1 MNTHNESAVLDYT
14 DWQQIPWN
22 QLEEYV
28 VKLQQRIYQAETY
41 GEKRKVRDL
50 QRMLLNSKA
59 NLLIS
64 IRRVTQVNAGKRIAG
79 VDGYLSLT
87 PEKRIKLYYEM
98 KQEKIKLHNPKPA
111 YRTYITKKNG
121 KLSPLEIST
130 IKDRIYQSIVKNAL
144 EPQWEARFEP
154 TSYGFRPKRNE
165 HDAIERIYTSLAPG
179 KKQWIF
185 EGTFKG
191 CFDRLSHDYI
201 LEQLG
206 NFPAKELIAKWL
218 KAGFIDNNA
227 FNVTMEGIPQGGII
241 SPLLVNIALH
251 GMEEALGIKYYKISH
266 GIRKGKQI
274 YGYENQT
281 TYTMSR
287 YADYFVVMCE
297 TKEQA
302 EKVYELLKVYLEKRG
317 LELPSE
323 KTKVINI
330 WEGFDFLGFTI
341 RRFKTQNSS
350 KLICKPS
357 NESIEKF
364 KYELKDIFKQMIGNN
379 VEQLINRVNPVIIG
393 YANYWSSV
401 VSKEMYSKIDNYVWN
416 RTVRFLKRLHP
427 KKSWK
432 WVVSQYFKPD
442 KTGQS
447 KNKWILTD
455 PVTGNQLIKMT
466 WIPIKRHAMVQ
477 YNFSPFDK
485 NKKVYFDVRDKKEFD
500 RNNVLYRRKLA
511 KRQNYICPFCGKS
524 LAENTKSCETHHRI
538 PRCHGGTGE
547 YKNLWLVHTACHID
561 YHRVYP
567 AKGKLPTEIQLNDY
581 IELRRR

>member
-22 QLEEYV
+22 QLEECV

-50 QRMLLNSKA
+50 QRILLNSKA

-64 IRRVTQVNAGKRIAG
+64 IRRVTQVNAGKRMAG

-87 PEKRIKLYYEM
+87 PEERVKLYYEM
-98 KQEKIKLHNPKPA
+98 KKEKIKLHNPKSA
-111 YRTYITKKNG
+111 YRIYITKKNG
-121 KLSPLEIST
+121 KLGPLEISI

-144 EPQWEARFEP
+144 EPQWEAKFEP

-218 KAGFIDNNA
+218 KAGFIDNNV

-357 NESIEKF
+357 NESIEKC

-379 VEQLINRVNPVIIG
+379 VEQLINRVNPVIIE
-393 YANYWSSV
+393 YANHWSSV
-401 VSKEMYSKIDNYVWN
+401 VSKEIYSKIDNYVWN

-466 WIPIKRHAMVQ
+466 WTPIKRHAMVQ

-500 RNNVLYRRKLA
+500 RNNVLYRRKLV

>member
-1 MNTHNESAVLDYT
+1 MNTHNESVVLDYT

-22 QLEEYV
+22 QLEECV
-28 VKLQQRIYQAETY
+28 VKLQQRIYQAETC
-41 GEKRKVRDL
+41 GEKRKVRGL

-64 IRRVTQVNAGKRIAG
+64 IRRVTQVNAGRRIAG

-98 KQEKIKLHNPKPA
+98 KKEKIKLHNPKPA

-121 KLSPLEIST
+121 KLRPLEILT

-206 NFPAKELIAKWL
+206 NFPAKKLIAKWL
-218 KAGFIDNNA
+218 KAGFIDNNV
-227 FNVTMEGIPQGGII
+227 FNVTMEGIPQGEII

-357 NESIEKF
+357 NESIERC

-401 VSKEMYSKIDNYVWN
+401 VSKETYSKIDNYVWN
-416 RTVRFLKRLHP
+416 RTVKFLKRLHP

-447 KNKWILTD
+447 KSNWIFTD
-455 PVTGNQLIKMT
+455 PITGNQLVKMAWT
-466 WIPIKRHAMVQ
+466 PIKRHAMVQ
-477 YNFSPFDK
+477 YDFSPYDK
-485 NKKVYFDVRDKKEFD
+485 NKKAYFEIRDKKEFD
-500 RNNVLYRRKLA
+500 RNNVAYRRKLA

-538 PRCHGGTGE
+538 PRYHGGTGK
-547 YKNLWLVHTACHID
+547 YKNLWLVHTTCHID
-561 YHRVYP
+561 YHRMYP
-567 AKGKLPTEIQLNDY
+567 AKGKLLTEIQINDY
-581 IELRRR
+581 IGLRRR

>member
-28 VKLQQRIYQAETY
+28 VKLQQRIYQAETC

-64 IRRVTQVNAGKRIAG
+64 IRRVTQVNAGRRIAG

-98 KQEKIKLHNPKPA
+98 KKEKIKLHNPKSA
-111 YRTYITKKNG
+111 YRTYIIKKNG
-121 KLSPLEIST
+121 KLRPLEILT

-165 HDAIERIYTSLAPG
+165 HDAIERIYTSLVPS

-218 KAGFIDNNA
+218 KAGFIDNNV

-330 WEGFDFLGFTI
+330 CDGFDFLGFTI

-357 NESIEKF
+357 NESIEKC

-466 WIPIKRHAMVQ
+466 WTPIKRHAMVQ

-567 AKGKLPTEIQLNDY
+567 VKGKLPTEIQLNDY

>member
-1 MNTHNESAVLDYT
+1 M
-14 DWQQIPWN
+14 
-22 QLEEYV
+22 
-28 VKLQQRIYQAETY
+28 
-41 GEKRKVRDL
+41 
-50 QRMLLNSKA
+50 
-59 NLLIS
+59 
-64 IRRVTQVNAGKRIAG
+64 
-79 VDGYLSLT
+79 
-87 PEKRIKLYYEM
+87 
-98 KQEKIKLHNPKPA
+98 
-111 YRTYITKKNG
+111 
-121 KLSPLEIST
+121 
-130 IKDRIYQSIVKNAL
+130 
-144 EPQWEARFEP
+144 
-154 TSYGFRPKRNE
+154 
-165 HDAIERIYTSLAPG
+165 
-179 KKQWIF
+179 
-185 EGTFKG
+185 
-191 CFDRLSHDYI
+191 SHDYI

-218 KAGFIDNNA
+218 KAGFIDNNV

-251 GMEEALGIKYYKISH
+251 GMEEALGIKHYKISH

-357 NESIEKF
+357 NESIEKC
-364 KYELKDIFKQMIGNN
+364 KYELKDIFKQMIGSN
-379 VEQLINRVNPVIIG
+379 VEQLVNRVNPVIIG

-401 VSKEMYSKIDNYVWN
+401 VSKEIYSKIDNYVWN

-466 WIPIKRHAMVQ
+466 WTPIKRHAMVQ

>member
-28 VKLQQRIYQAETY
+28 VKLQQRIYQAETC

-64 IRRVTQVNAGKRIAG
+64 IRRVTQVNAGRRIAG

-98 KQEKIKLHNPKPA
+98 KKEKIKLHNPKPA

-121 KLSPLEIST
+121 KLRPLEILT

-218 KAGFIDNNA
+218 KAGFIDNNV

-241 SPLLVNIALH
+241 SPLLANIALH

-281 TYTMSR
+281 PYTMSR

-357 NESIEKF
+357 NESIEKC

-466 WIPIKRHAMVQ
+466 WTPIKRHAMVH

-485 NKKVYFDVRDKKEFD
+485 NKKAYFDVRDKKEFD
-500 RNNVLYRRKLA
+500 RNNVLYRCKLA
-511 KRQNYICPFCGKS
+511 KR
-524 LAENTKSCETHHRI
+524 
-538 PRCHGGTGE
+538 
-547 YKNLWLVHTACHID
+547 
-561 YHRVYP
+561 
-567 AKGKLPTEIQLNDY
+567 
-581 IELRRR
+581 

>member
-50 QRMLLNSKA
+50 QRILLNSKA

-64 IRRVTQVNAGKRIAG
+64 IRRVTQVNAGKRMVG

-87 PEKRIKLYYEM
+87 PDERVKLYYEM
-98 KQEKIKLHNPKPA
+98 KKEKIKLHNPKSA
-111 YRTYITKKNG
+111 YKTYIPKKNG
-121 KLSPLEIST
+121 KLGPLEISI

-144 EPQWEARFEP
+144 EPQWEAKFEP

-191 CFDRLSHDYI
+191 CLDRLSHDYI

-206 NFPAKELIAKWL
+206 NFPAKELIVKWL
-218 KAGFIDNNA
+218 KAGFIDNKV

-357 NESIEKF
+357 NESIEKC

-416 RTVRFLKRLHP
+416 RTVKFLKRLHP

-447 KNKWILTD
+447 KSNWILTD
-455 PVTGNQLIKMT
+455 PITGNQLVKMAWT
-466 WIPIKRHAMVQ
+466 PIKRHAMVQ
-477 YNFSPFDK
+477 YDFSPYDK
-485 NKKVYFDVRDKKEFD
+485 NKKAYFEIRDKKEFD
-500 RNNVLYRRKLA
+500 RNNVAYRCKLA

-538 PRCHGGTGE
+538 PRYHGGTGK
-547 YKNLWLVHTACHID
+547 YKNLWLVHTTCHID
-561 YHRVYP
+561 YHRMYP
-567 AKGKLPTEIQLNDY
+567 AKGKLPTEIQINDY
-581 IELRRR
+581 IGLRRR

>member
-1 MNTHNESAVLDYT
+1 MNTHNESAMLDYT

-28 VKLQQRIYQAETY
+28 VKLQQRIYQAETC

-79 VDGYLSLT
+79 VDGYLFLT

-121 KLSPLEIST
+121 KLRLLEISI
-130 IKDRIYQSIVKNAL
+130 IKDKIYQSIVKNAL

-218 KAGFIDNNA
+218 KAGFIDNNV

-274 YGYENQT
+274 YDYENQK

-357 NESIEKF
+357 NESIEKC
-364 KYELKDIFKQMIGNN
+364 KHKLKAIFKQMTGTN
-379 VEQLINRVNPVIIG
+379 VEQLINGVNPVIIG

-401 VSKEMYSKIDNYVWN
+401 VSKEIYSKIDNYVWN
-416 RTVRFLKRLHP
+416 RTVIFLKRLHP

-466 WIPIKRHAMVQ
+466 WTLIKRHAMVQ

>member
-1 MNTHNESAVLDYT
+1 MNTHNESAMLDYT

-28 VKLQQRIYQAETY
+28 VKLQQRIYQAETC

-121 KLSPLEIST
+121 KLGPLEISI

-144 EPQWEARFEP
+144 EPQWEAKFEP

-206 NFPAKELIAKWL
+206 NFPAKGLIAKWL
-218 KAGFIDNNA
+218 KAGFIDNNV
-227 FNVTMEGIPQGGII
+227 FNVTMDGIPRGGII

-357 NESIEKF
+357 NESIEKC

-416 RTVRFLKRLHP
+416 RTVIFLKRLHP

-447 KNKWILTD
+447 KSNWILTD
-455 PVTGNQLIKMT
+455 PITGNQLVKMAWT
-466 WIPIKRHAMVQ
+466 PIKRHAMVQ
-477 YNFSPFDK
+477 YDFSPYDK
-485 NKKVYFDVRDKKEFD
+485 NKKAYFEIRDKKEFD
-500 RNNVLYRRKLA
+500 RNNVAYRRKLA

-538 PRCHGGTGE
+538 PRYHGGTGK
-547 YKNLWLVHTACHID
+547 YKNLWLVHTTCHID
-561 YHRVYP
+561 YHRMYL

>member
-28 VKLQQRIYQAETY
+28 VKLQQRIYQAETC

-64 IRRVTQVNAGKRIAG
+64 IRRVTQVNAGRRIAG

-98 KQEKIKLHNPKPA
+98 KKEKIKLHNPKPA

-121 KLSPLEIST
+121 KLRPLEILT

-218 KAGFIDNNA
+218 KAGFIDNNV

-302 EKVYELLKVYLEKRG
+302 EKVYELLKVYLAKRG

-330 WEGFDFLGFTI
+330 WEGFDFLGFTV

-357 NESIEKF
+357 NESIEKC

-379 VEQLINRVNPVIIG
+379 VEQLVNRVNPVIIG

-455 PVTGNQLIKMT
+455 PVTGKQLIKMT
-466 WIPIKRHAMVQ
+466 WTPIKRHAMVQ

-485 NKKVYFDVRDKKEFD
+485 SKKVYFDARDKKEFD

-511 KRQNYICPFCGKS
+511 ERQNYICPFCGK
-524 LAENTKSCETHHRI
+524 
-538 PRCHGGTGE
+538 
-547 YKNLWLVHTACHID
+547 V
-561 YHRVYP
+561 
-567 AKGKLPTEIQLNDY
+567 
-581 IELRRR
+581 

>member
-1 MNTHNESAVLDYT
+1 MNTHNESVMLDYT

-28 VKLQQRIYQAETY
+28 VKLQQRIYQAETC
-41 GEKRKVRDL
+41 GEKRKVRGL
-50 QRMLLNSKA
+50 QRILLNSKA

-121 KLSPLEIST
+121 KLRPLEIST
-130 IKDRIYQSIVKNAL
+130 IKDRIYQSIVKSAL

-165 HDAIERIYTSLAPG
+165 HDAIERIYTSLASG

-218 KAGFIDNNA
+218 KAGFIDNNV

-266 GIRKGKQI
+266 GIRKGEQI
-274 YGYENQT
+274 YGYENQK
-281 TYTMSR
+281 TYTLSR

-323 KTKVINI
+323 KTKVINV

-350 KLICKPS
+350 KLLCKPS
-357 NESIEKF
+357 NESIEKC
-364 KYELKDIFKQMIGNN
+364 KHKLKDIFKQMTGTN
-379 VEQLINRVNPVIIG
+379 VEQLINVVNPVIIG

-401 VSKEMYSKIDNYVWN
+401 VSKEIYSKIDNYVWN

-455 PVTGNQLIKMT
+455 PVTGNQLVKMT
-466 WIPIKRHAMVQ
+466 WTPIKRHAMVQ

-485 NKKVYFDVRDKKEFD
+485 NKKVYFDARDKKEFD

-524 LAENTKSCETHHRI
+524 LAENTKSCDTHHRI

>member
-64 IRRVTQVNAGKRIAG
+64 IRRVTQVDAGKRMAG

-87 PEKRIKLYYEM
+87 PEERIKFYYEM
-98 KQEKIKLHNPKPA
+98 KKEKIKLHNPKSA

-121 KLSPLEIST
+121 KLEPLEISI

-144 EPQWEARFEP
+144 EPQWEAKFEP

-165 HDAIERIYTSLAPG
+165 RDAIERIYTSLAPG
-179 KKQWIF
+179 EKQWIF

-218 KAGFIDNNA
+218 KAGFIDNNV
-227 FNVTMEGIPQGGII
+227 FNVTMEEIPQGGII

-357 NESIEKF
+357 NESIEKC

-416 RTVRFLKRLHP
+416 RTVKFLKRLHP

-447 KNKWILTD
+447 KSNWILTD
-455 PVTGNQLIKMT
+455 PITGNQLVKMAWT
-466 WIPIKRHAMVQ
+466 PIKRHAMVQ
-477 YNFSPFDK
+477 YDFSPYDK
-485 NKKVYFDVRDKKEFD
+485 NKKAYFEIRDKKEFD
-500 RNNVLYRRKLA
+500 RNNVAYRRKLA

-538 PRCHGGTGE
+538 PRYHGGTGK
-547 YKNLWLVHTACHID
+547 YKNLWLVHTTCHID

-567 AKGKLPTEIQLNDY
+567 AKGKLPTEIQVNDY
-581 IELRRR
+581 IGLRRR

>member
-14 DWQQIPWN
+14 DWQQISWN

-28 VKLQQRIYQAETY
+28 VKLQQRIYQAETC

-50 QRMLLNSKA
+50 QRILLNSKA

-64 IRRVTQVNAGKRIAG
+64 IRRVTQVNAGKRMAG

-87 PEKRIKLYYEM
+87 PEERVKLYYGM
-98 KQEKIKLHNPKPA
+98 KKEKIKLYNPKSA
-111 YRTYITKKNG
+111 YKTYSTKKNG
-121 KLSPLEIST
+121 KLGPLEISI

-144 EPQWEARFEP
+144 EPQWEAKFEP

-218 KAGFIDNNA
+218 KAGFIDNNV

-266 GIRKGKQI
+266 GIRKGKRI

-281 TYTMSR
+281 TYTMAR

-317 LELPSE
+317 LELSSE

-357 NESIEKF
+357 NESIEKC

-401 VSKEMYSKIDNYVWN
+401 VSKEIYSKIDNYVWN

-427 KKSWK
+427 KKSWN

-447 KNKWILTD
+447 KSNWLLTD
-455 PVTGNQLIKMT
+455 PITGNQLVKMAWT
-466 WIPIKRHAMVQ
+466 PIKRHAMVQ
-477 YNFSPFDK
+477 YDFSPYDK
-485 NKKVYFDVRDKKEFD
+485 NKKAYFEIRDKKEFD
-500 RNNVLYRRKLA
+500 RNNVAYRRKLA

-538 PRCHGGTGE
+538 PRYHGGTGK

-561 YHRVYP
+561 YHRMYP
-567 AKGKLPTEIQLNDY
+567 AKGKLPTEIQVNDY
-581 IELRRR
+581 IGLRSR

>member
-28 VKLQQRIYQAETY
+28 VKLQQRIYQAETC

-64 IRRVTQVNAGKRIAG
+64 IRRVTQVNAGRRIAG

-87 PEKRIKLYYEM
+87 SEKRIKLYYEM
-98 KQEKIKLHNPKPA
+98 KKEKIKLHNPKPA

-121 KLSPLEIST
+121 KLRPLEILT

-218 KAGFIDNNA
+218 KAGFIDNNV

-281 TYTMSR
+281 TYTMTR

-357 NESIEKF
+357 NESIEKC

-466 WIPIKRHAMVQ
+466 WTPIKRHAMVQ

-567 AKGKLPTEIQLNDY
+567 AKGKLPTEIQVNDY
-581 IELRRR
+581 IGLRSR